1 MTCTRKLLLSGAC
14 ALAATASTWAQT
26 VPADQTVPATD
37 IVELAPFNVTAEG
50 ALSVLEITSRDLEQ
64 RQANNLADTLS
75 IDPSITV
82 GGSTGTAQK
91 LYVRN
96 LGEGLLNISIDSAT
110 QSGSLFHHIGRLTLE
125 PDLLKQVEVQP
136 GVGNAS
142 DGPGTLGGAV
152 RFITKDPE
160 DLLAPGQRAGA
171 LLKYGYFSNTRG
183 YKASGTGYARLN
195 DDWSGLVSVVYSE
208 NEEIEDGHGNRLPG
222 SDSRQQVIL
231 GKLTGHFGDGQTLRF
246 SFENLDEEGTKLRR
260 PEWEPSGINPKM
272 FMESHRR
279 TATLNHTLAPSASD
293 WLSLATTLSYTDADI
308 RQIGP
313 WGPYN
318 GEIESL
324 QLTVRNAQEIANHQ
338 LHYGVD
344 YREDEVSAGPDNA
357 PGSVAEDSSVWGL
370 FIEDRIDLTEELR
383 LNLGA
388 RYDNYRLDD
397 QRGQSFDHDGFSPSG
412 ALTYQ
417 INDAFGITGSAATAL
432 RGPDINDA
440 FKVDI
445 AVNDP
450 DLDAE
455 KAKNYELRFHYRAEG
470 LLLEAGAYANRIQDV
485 ITNTLPWSRVYTN
498 AGDLETDGL
507 FARASYS
514 TRTAYFSLQ
523 YNHAD
528 TTLDGQTATRYQYGS
543 LVSRI
548 GDTWVADVSWRP
560 LPELD
565 LGWNGR
571 LVQGLDNIS
580 VPVNITGVPGGTIDK
595 PGYAV
600 HDFYARWS
608 PSQVEGVTVVLTFKN
623 AFDKFYRSHG
633 SVEDMT
639 AFPGFGGVVGAPEPG
654 RDIRLSVSL
663 AF

>member
-1 MTCTRKLLLSGAC
+1 MTCTRKFLLSGAC
-14 ALAATASTWAQT
+14 ALAATTSAWAQT
-26 VPADQTVPATD
+26 TPADV
-37 IVELAPFNVTAEG
+37 VELAPFNVTAEG
-50 ALSVLEITSRDLEQ
+50 ALSVLQITSRDLEQ

-75 IDPSITV
+75 LDPTITV
-82 GGSTGTAQK
+82 GGSTGIAQK
-91 LYVRN
+91 IYVRN
-96 LGEGLLNISIDSAT
+96 LGEGLLNISVDGAT
-110 QSGSLFHHIGRLTLE
+110 QSGSLFHHIGRVALE

-142 DGPGTLGGAV
+142 DGPGTLGGAI
-152 RFITKDPE
+152 RFVTKDPD

-183 YKASGTGYARLN
+183 YKGSATGFARLN
-195 DDWSGLVSVVYSE
+195 DDWSSLVSVVYSE
-208 NEEIEDGHGNRLPG
+208 HEEIEDGDGNRLPG
-222 SDSRQQVIL
+222 SDTRQQVIL
-231 GKLTGHFGDGQTLRF
+231 GKLTGQFGDGHSLRL
-246 SFENLDEEGTKLRR
+246 SFENLDEEGHKLRR
-260 PEWEPSGINPKM
+260 PEWEPSPINPTM

-279 TATLNHTLAPSASD
+279 TATLGYDVNPSTVD
-293 WLSLATTLSYTDADI
+293 WLNLNSTLSYTDADI

-313 WGPYN
+313 WGPWN
-318 GEIESL
+318 GAIQSL
-324 QLTVRNAQEIANHQ
+324 QLTLQNTQDIASHQ
-338 LHYGVD
+338 LLYGFD
-344 YREDEVSAGPDNA
+344 YREDEVTAGPDGNTA
-357 PGSVAEDSSVWGL
+357 DYAEDSSVWGL
-370 FIEDRIDLTEELR
+370 FIEDKIILTEQLR

-388 RYDNYRLDD
+388 RYDSYRLDD
-397 QRGQSFDHDGFSPSG
+397 QRGQSFDHDGFSPSA

-417 INDAFGITGSAATAL
+417 VNDALGITASAATAL

-455 KAKNYELRFHYRAEG
+455 KAQNYELRFHYQAEG

-507 FARASYS
+507 FARASYA
-514 TRTAYFSLQ
+514 TKTAYFSLQ

-548 GDTWVADVSWRP
+548 GDTWVADITWRP

-571 LVQGLDNIS
+571 VVQGLDNIS
-580 VPVNITGVPGGTIDK
+580 VPVDITGVPGGTIDK

-600 HDFYARWS
+600 HDFYARWR
-608 PSQVEGVTVVLTFKN
+608 PSQVEGVTVVLTVKN

-639 AFPGFGGVVGAPEPG
+639 AFPGFGGVVGAAEPG
-654 RDIRLSVSL
+654 RGIRLSVSL